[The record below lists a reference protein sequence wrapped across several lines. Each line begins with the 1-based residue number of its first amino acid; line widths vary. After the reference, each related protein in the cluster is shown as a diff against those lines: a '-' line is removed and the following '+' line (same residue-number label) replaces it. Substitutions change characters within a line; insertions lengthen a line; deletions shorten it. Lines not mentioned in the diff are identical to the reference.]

1 MKLYSIISILL
12 VGLVQTACDLKIPD
26 QAQPGD
32 IQLFPDYESV
42 TIPVNIAP
50 LNFRFLSDDTKGITL
65 LKTSNKELKVEADKG
80 VFNIPASDWKDLLQ
94 DAQGKDCL
102 LIHI

>member
-32 IQLFPDYESV
+32 IQLFP
-42 TIPVNIAP
+42 IMNRLPFP
-50 LNFRFLSDDTKGITL
+50 
-65 LKTSNKELKVEADKG
+65 
-80 VFNIPASDWKDLLQ
+80 
-94 DAQGKDCL
+94 
-102 LIHI
+102 

>member
-50 LNFRFLSDDTKGITL
+50 LNFRFLADDTNNT
-65 LKTSNKELKVEADKG
+65 VENFQQRVESRSRQG
-80 VFNIPASDWKDLLQ
+80 SFQHTCIRLERPATGCTRKRNSS
-94 DAQGKDCL
+94 
-102 LIHI
+102 